1 MKITT
6 KWGEKIDK
14 NNPLPEYPR
23 PQFERDS
30 FINLNGVW
38 SYLISKKKTEIP
50 TAFEG
55 EIVVP
60 FSPECQLSGV
70 ERVVM
75 PDDFLYYEREF
86 DLPEEFIKRSRHSEL
101 RRGGLYRE
109 SLRQRQVRGRAQ
121 RRIQSIFF

>member
-38 SYLISKKKTEIP
+38 SYLISKKKTQINIFIYFLILIP
-50 TAFEG
+50 KNEL
-55 EIVVP
+55 ILHDSNNYV
-60 FSPECQLSGV
+60 CLSHFHYTTRLHV
-70 ERVVM
+70 R
-75 PDDFLYYEREF
+75 
-86 DLPEEFIKRSRHSEL
+86 LPI
-101 RRGGLYRE
+101 YNY
-109 SLRQRQVRGRAQ
+109 
-121 RRIQSIFF
+121 

>member
-38 SYLISKKKTEIP
+38 SYLISKK
-50 TAFEG
+50 
-55 EIVVP
+55 
-60 FSPECQLSGV
+60 
-70 ERVVM
+70 
-75 PDDFLYYEREF
+75 
-86 DLPEEFIKRSRHSEL
+86 
-101 RRGGLYRE
+101 
-109 SLRQRQVRGRAQ
+109 
-121 RRIQSIFF
+121 

>member
-1 MKITT
+1 MKINT
-6 KWGEKIDK
+6 KWGEKLER

-38 SYLISKKKTEIP
+38 SYLISKKDLEIP
-50 TAFEG
+50 EAYEG

-70 ERVVM
+70 ERFVM
-75 PDDFLYYEREF
+75 PDVHLDYYR
-86 DLPEEFIKRSRHSEL
+86 
-101 RRGGLYRE
+101 
-109 SLRQRQVRGRAQ
+109 
-121 RRIQSIFF
+121 